1 MCLGTLC
8 NLSTVILST
17 RLSVEDESGGVIFC
31 FYIAAQ
37 TRESHPCESDRR
49 STPSTLCLHF
59 ENGVNRILSNAK
71 LECVC
76 LFEWLWRKGNPPP
89 LSGSSPGPVG
99 PPPPSLLPPNRTRLT
114 HRPLC
119 KLNCQKKSA
128 LYCMVLRGIP
138 QYCMVLNSIML
149 YFMAPSWITIEVTL
163 SY

>member
-1 MCLGTLC
+1 MH
-8 NLSTVILST
+8 NKNV
-17 RLSVEDESGGVIFC
+17 F
-31 FYIAAQ
+31 
-37 TRESHPCESDRR
+37 
-49 STPSTLCLHF
+49 
-59 ENGVNRILSNAK
+59 
-71 LECVC
+71 VC
-76 LFEWLWRKGNPPP
+76 LSDFGGRAILPP

-138 QYCMVLNSIML
+138 QYCMVLHSIVL